1 MAFWAVVAGL
11 IGAKIIHGAVRNARN
26 EVREEWE
33 DRVARAAN
41 KILAANGQDYDQ
53 AIGHTEAEI
62 VSFTEAVRDA
72 REAKD
77 RVTAANYGEQLRV
90 LRAVRDGLKR
100 QQLEST
106 EQY

>member
-41 KILAANGQDYDQ
+41 KILAANGQGLRSSNR
-53 AIGHTEAEI
+53 AHRG
-62 VSFTEAVRDA
+62 RDRQLHGSGA
-72 REAKD
+72 R
-77 RVTAANYGEQLRV
+77 RP
-90 LRAVRDGLKR
+90 
-100 QQLEST
+100 
-106 EQY
+106 